1 MNRIGLDFISV
12 LGLPPLDYIALAAR
26 LGYTDIGIA
35 PGPVVSVPDL
45 FPAWTLR
52 DNPGLIRDVRAAV
65 ADHGL
70 HIAVGEG
77 FFLLPGGDVAASA
90 ADLDLLAEVGAPR
103 CTIVSFE
110 GDRALAFD
118 RLAQFAELAT
128 ARGLGAQIE
137 FVPGLGI
144 GDLPTALAAVEHV
157 GRPDFGLVIDAMH
170 LFRSGASAADVAAL
184 DPAIIA
190 HIQLCDVPVA
200 VAAEG
205 YGYEA
210 SFERL
215 CPGAGEL
222 PLQSLVDALPRGR
235 TIGLEIPMKT
245 RTLAGDSFDDQF
257 APCLAAT
264 RAMLALS
271 ENGATAG

>member
-1 MNRIGLDFISV
+1 
-12 LGLPPLDYIALAAR
+12 
-26 LGYTDIGIA
+26 
-35 PGPVVSVPDL
+35 
-45 FPAWTLR
+45 
-52 DNPGLIRDVRAAV
+52 
-65 ADHGL
+65 
-70 HIAVGEG
+70 
-77 FFLLPGGDVAASA
+77 
-90 ADLDLLAEVGAPR
+90 
-103 CTIVSFE
+103 
-110 GDRALAFD
+110 
-118 RLAQFAELAT
+118 
-128 ARGLGAQIE
+128 
-137 FVPGLGI
+137 
-144 GDLPTALAAVEHV
+144 VEHV

-222 PLQSLVDALPRGR
+222 PLQSLVEALPRGR

-257 APCLAAT
+257 APCLAAA